1 MFEKWLQINNT
12 CCVCREPIPEMKK
25 DKDGNTDEKDMKNS
39 AVHVNAVND
48 TNALANLNVNT
59 NDTNVTTT
67 EEEVVEQ
74 TETSPRITF
83 STANNNNNHVMNSGS
98 LNRAS
103 VTNTVISSGVSGGT

>member
-1 MFEKWLQINNT
+1 
-12 CCVCREPIPEMKK
+12 MKK
-25 DKDGNTDEKDMKNS
+25 DKDNNDTGEKDMKNS

-48 TNALANLNVNT
+48 TNALANVNMNT
-59 NDTNVTTT
+59 NDTNLTIT

-83 STANNNNNHVMNSGS
+83 STASNNNNNIMNSGS

-103 VTNTVISSGVSGGT
+103 VTNTVISSGGSSGT